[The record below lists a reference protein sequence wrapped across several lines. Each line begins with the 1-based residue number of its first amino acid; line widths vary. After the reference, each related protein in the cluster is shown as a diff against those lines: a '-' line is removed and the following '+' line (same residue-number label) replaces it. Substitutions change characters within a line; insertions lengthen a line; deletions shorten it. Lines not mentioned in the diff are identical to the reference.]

1 MHLVLGGIAM
11 TYYARIFFVEAR
23 QRQIEADY
31 LRAIR
36 EESLRVKLGRAF
48 VAIGATVRQRPV
60 TFDEPVSERQNQTVH
75 KRKRLPHLREPFF
88 DGSRIC

>member
-1 MHLVLGGIAM
+1 M
-11 TYYARIFFVEAR
+11 TYYARIFFVKER

-36 EESLRVKLGRAF
+36 EESLRVQLGRAF
-48 VAIGATVRQRPV
+48 VAIGATVLQRPV
-60 TFDEPVSERQNQTVH
+60 TFDEPVFERQKQTVL

-88 DGSRIC
+88 DGLRIC